1 MARPAPSGRALPA
14 AARAVVLEETA
25 AAGCFASMES
35 TNLNK
40 RLRLWQGTLVAV
52 GALALSAGVT
62 RAFAGP
68 APAAPAAVAAAPTA
82 AAVTPKTER
91 PAAAETLSKAFATT
105 AKALRPSVVRI
116 DVEMGSP
123 GLAKLGHQQ
132 EDQGD
137 GSPFSGAPEGLPPEL
152 KRFFQFGFGGSPGE
166 GAPPIGHG
174 TGSGVIIDAAG
185 DVVTNSHVVDHATK
199 VTVTLEGGTEIPA
212 HVVGRDPQTDLAVV
226 RLQRV
231 PAGLVVARLGNSDAL
246 EVGDWVL
253 AIGSPLGLDQTVT
266 AGIVSG
272 KGRVGRH
279 VQMSGDRV
287 RNYIETDAM
296 INPGN
301 SGGPLVNLDG
311 EVVGINTL
319 INTGPGGAYGFAIP
333 INEATRVTKTLLAEG
348 HMRYPYLGVH
358 IGDVA
363 TAPPAEKAKLGPNP
377 PQKGAF
383 VSEVT
388 EGSPAAK
395 AGLRPGDVITSMDGK
410 AITAARD
417 VVDAVSAKS
426 IGSTVSVKLVRA
438 GKPED
443 LHVTVGELPS
453 PSEVAV
459 EETGSAGMALQT
471 VTPELAQS
479 LGLPA
484 GTHGAAVTDV
494 SNGSPAARAGVKSGD
509 VVVEVDRKPVATAEA
524 AATAVQAPRANGHL
538 VRVVGENGSRFV
550 TLPTG

>member
-1 MARPAPSGRALPA
+1 
-14 AARAVVLEETA
+14 
-25 AAGCFASMES
+25 MEG
-35 TNLNK
+35 TNWSK
-40 RLRLWQGTLVAV
+40 RLRLSQGALVLVGAV
-52 GALALSAGVT
+52 GLGAVVT

-68 APAAPAAVAAAPTA
+68 ARAAPATPAPTA
-82 AAVTPKTER
+82 GTSAPAQSVTVTPKTER

-116 DVEMGSP
+116 DVEMGAP
-123 GLAKLGHQQ
+123 GQAQLGREDHQR
-132 EDQGD
+132 QG
-137 GSPFSGAPEGLPPEL
+137 GQRGQGRQHGQGGQAAPSPFSEDEPEGLPPEL
-152 KRFFQFGFGGSPGE
+152 KEFFQFGPGGSPNE
-166 GAPPIGHG
+166 IAPPSGHG

-185 DVVTNSHVVDHATK
+185 DIVTNSHVVEHATK
-199 VTVTLEGGTEIPA
+199 VTATLEGGAEIPA
-212 HVVGRDPQTDLAVV
+212 RVVGRDPETDLAVV

-231 PAGLVVARLGNSDAL
+231 PPGLVVARLGNSDAL
-246 EVGDWVL
+246 DVGDWVL

-272 KGRVGRH
+272 KGHVGPH

-287 RNYIETDAM
+287 RNYISTDAM

-333 INEATRVTKTLLAEG
+333 INEATRVTKTLLAGG
-348 HMRYPYLGVH
+348 HMRYPYLGVQ

-363 TAPPAEKAKLGPNP
+363 KVPPNEKEKLGPNP
-377 PQKGAF
+377 PENGAF
-383 VSEVT
+383 VSEVK

-395 AGLRPGDVITSMDGK
+395 AGLRAGDIITAIDGKPISSAADVIDT
-410 AITAARD
+410 
-417 VVDAVSAKS
+417 VSARS
-426 IGSTVSVKLVRA
+426 IGSKVGVQVLRE
-438 GKPED
+438 GKPENVRVA
-443 LHVTVGELPS
+443 LGELPS
-453 PSEVAV
+453 PDSEVAV
-459 EETGSAGMALQT
+459 DEAGSAGMALQT

-484 GTHGAAVTDV
+484 ETHGAAVTDV
-494 SNGSPAARAGVKSGD
+494 STGSPAARAGVKPGD
-509 VVVEVDRKPVATAEA
+509 VVVEVDRQPVATAKA
-524 AATAVQAPRANGHL
+524 AATAVQQPRAKGHL
-538 VRVVGENGSRFV
+538 VRVLGEHGSRFV

>member
-1 MARPAPSGRALPA
+1 
-14 AARAVVLEETA
+14 
-25 AAGCFASMES
+25 MES
-35 TNLNK
+35 KNSSK
-40 RLRLWQGTLVAV
+40 RLRLWQGTLVVV
-52 GALALSAGVT
+52 GAVALSAGVT

-68 APAAPAAVAAAPTA
+68 APAPAAVVAAAPAA

-91 PAAAETLSKAFATT
+91 PAAAETLSKAFAAT

-116 DVEMGSP
+116 DVEMGTP
-123 GLAKLGHQQ
+123 GLAKLRH
-132 EDQGD
+132 EDGPQGQGD
-137 GSPFSGAPEGLPPEL
+137 ASPFAGAPDGLPPEL
-152 KRFFQFGFGGSPGE
+152 RRFFQFGPGGAPGE
-166 GAPPIGHG
+166 MTPPIGHG
-174 TGSGVIIDAAG
+174 TGSGVIVDAAG
-185 DVVTNSHVVDHATK
+185 DIVTNSHVVDHATK
-199 VTVTLEGGTEIPA
+199 VTVTLEGGAEIPA

-226 RLQRV
+226 RLTRV
-231 PAGLVVARLGNSDAL
+231 PAGLAVARLGNSDAL

-333 INEATRVTKTLLAEG
+333 INEATRVTKTLLADG
-348 HMRYPYLGVH
+348 HMRYPYMGVH
-358 IGDVA
+358 IADVSA
-363 TAPPAEKAKLGPNP
+363 IPAADKAKLGAHP
-377 PQKGAF
+377 PEKGAF
-383 VSEVT
+383 IADVA
-388 EGSPAAK
+388 EGGPAAR
-395 AGLRPGDVITSMDGK
+395 AGLHPGDVITSINGK
-410 AITAARD
+410 PIASATD
-417 VVDAVSAKS
+417 VVDTVSAQS
-426 IGSTVSVKLVRA
+426 IGATVAVKVVRE
-438 GKPED
+438 GKAED
-443 LHVTVGELPS
+443 VRVTVGELPS
-453 PSEVAV
+453 PASEVAV
-459 EETGSAGMALQT
+459 EEGGSSGMALQT

-484 GTHGAAVTDV
+484 ATRGAAVTDV
-494 SNGSPAARAGVKSGD
+494 SNGSPAARAGVQPGD
-509 VVVEVDRKPVATAEA
+509 VVVEVDRRPVATAEA
-524 AATAVQAPRANGHL
+524 AATAVQQPRANGHL
-538 VRVVGENGSRFV
+538 VRVVGEHGSRFV

>member
-1 MARPAPSGRALPA
+1 
-14 AARAVVLEETA
+14 
-25 AAGCFASMES
+25 MES
-35 TNLNK
+35 RNSK
-40 RLRLWQGTLVAV
+40 RSPLLLGTLSAV
-52 GALALSAGVT
+52 GVVALSVGVT

-68 APAAPAAVAAAPTA
+68 PAPATAAPLAAATTQAAV
-82 AAVTPKTER
+82 VTPKTER
-91 PAAAETLSKAFATT
+91 PPAAETMSKAFAAT

-116 DVEMGSP
+116 DVEIGSP
-123 GLAKLGHQQ
+123 GLAKLGHAQSDGD
-132 EDQGD
+132 EGQGQ
-137 GSPFSGAPEGLPPEL
+137 APEGVPPEL
-152 KRFFQFGFGGSPGE
+152 KRFFHFGFGGGSPFGGGAPGE
-166 GAPPIGHG
+166 MPPPSGHG
-174 TGSGVIIDAAG
+174 TGSGVVVDAAG
-185 DVVTNSHVVDHATK
+185 DIVTNAHVVDHATK

-212 HVVGRDPQTDLAVV
+212 RVVGRDPQTDLAVV

-231 PAGLVVARLGNSDAL
+231 PAGLAVARLGNSDAL

-301 SGGPLVNLDG
+301 SGGPLVNLEG

-348 HMRYPYLGVH
+348 HMRYPYMGVH
-358 IGDVA
+358 IADVSA
-363 TAPPAEKAKLGPNP
+363 IPAEEKAKLAGGAALPE
-377 PQKGAF
+377 KGAF
-383 VSEVT
+383 ISDVSES
-388 EGSPAAK
+388 GPAAK
-395 AGLRPGDVITSMDGK
+395 AGLRPGDVITSIDGK
-410 AITAARD
+410 PIATATD
-417 VVDAVSAKS
+417 VVDAVSAQS
-426 IGSTVSVKLVRA
+426 IGNAVAVKVVRA
-438 GKPED
+438 GKPAEAR
-443 LHVTVGELPS
+443 VTVGELPS
-453 PSEVAV
+453 PGAEVAV
-459 EETGSAGMALQT
+459 EETGRSGMALQT

-494 SNGSPAARAGVKSGD
+494 TSGSPAARAGVKPGD
-509 VVVEVDRKPVATAEA
+509 VVVEVDRHPVATAEA
-524 AATAVQAPRANGHL
+524 AATAVQQPRANGHL
-538 VRVVGENGSRFV
+538 VRVMGENGSRFV
-550 TLPTG
+550 N